1 MYCNKCG
8 NLVNEGN
15 KFCNKCG
22 NPINVVQ
29 NTMYGNINPQP
40 VNRFVSNMQPSN
52 NVNQGPVNNYNQ
64 NVQPSNNANQGPVNN
79 YSQNVQPS
87 NNANQGPV
95 NNYNQ
100 NVQPAQSNSWT
111 QPNAPVNNPF
121 VQQSNN
127 INPRPVN
134 NYSQNVQPSNNVN
147 PRPVN
152 NYSQNVQPS
161 NNINPQPMNNYNQN
175 IRPNYNMNQR
185 PINNYNM
192 NQNNNRKMILGGL
205 GVGAI
210 IVIIAFI
217 VVSMNTN
224 NSYYF
229 DTGNGYNNDTTG
241 QTTSTPVRK
250 GTYSTAIV
258 YDNTYTGI
266 KIESSYDAKKLIEK
280 DSVDQKSKCPSGIKQ
295 VEDSI
300 ISKYGITAVNL
311 CEIDVDF
318 AKEIAKVFEK
328 VYNEFPGARG
338 NLTNLSI
345 VNASMG
351 DDYIAAFM
359 PALGFAEYN
368 DVYVFKTLLV
378 LNSEYYLNEERLA
391 NGVKMSSQSG
401 HFPKNATKYSP
412 VAHELGHY
420 LSFLA
425 LLKHHNF
432 KSMLI
437 IHNSD
442 GYIYQEIVTD
452 FNRGDFSLSM
462 IKEAYEKYKKE
473 VGTTKSLD
481 EWRSTISAYAMAKD
495 KYGKYIYDET
505 IAEAFHDVYLNGN
518 NAADASRYIVAVLK
532 SKLN

>member
-8 NLVNEGN
+8 NLVNESS

-22 NPINVVQ
+22 NPMNAIQ
-29 NTMYGNINPQP
+29 NNMYGNINPQP
-40 VNRFVSNMQPSN
+40 VNKFI
-52 NVNQGPVNNYNQ
+52 Q
-64 NVQPSNNANQGPVNN
+64 NVQPSNNINPQPVNN
-79 YSQNVQPS
+79 YSQNVQP
-87 NNANQGPV
+87 
-95 NNYNQ
+95 
-100 NVQPAQSNSWT
+100 
-111 QPNAPVNNPF
+111 
-121 VQQSNN
+121 SNN

-134 NYSQNVQPSNNVN
+134 NYSQNVQPSNNIN
-147 PRPVN
+147 PRPIN
-152 NYSQNVQPS
+152 NYSQNVQPN
-161 NNINPQPMNNYNQN
+161 NNINPRPINNYSQN
-175 IRPNYNMNQR
+175 MQPNYNMNPG
-185 PINNYNM
+185 PINNYNINYNRGRI
-192 NQNNNRKMILGGL
+192 NQNNNNRKMILGGL
-205 GVGAI
+205 GFGTT

-217 VVSMNTN
+217 VISMNSN
-224 NSYYF
+224 NNYYF
-229 DTGNGYNNDTTG
+229 DTSNGYNNDTTG
-241 QTTSTPVRK
+241 QTTTSTPVKR

-518 NAADASRYIVAVLK
+518 NAADASKYIVAVLK